1 MKQQQLIFRT
11 WGGRRKGAG
20 RKRHTDE
27 LPHLARPEVRPNQ
40 PQHVTIRVR
49 PDVIS
54 LRKSRS
60 FAAIKQAFRL
70 ARERLGM
77 RVCHFSV
84 LGNHIHVVDEAGDRV
99 ALARAITGLN
109 IRFARALNRLMT
121 RKGQVI
127 ADRYHV
133 HALKTPMEVRNALRY
148 LLLNARRHGLT
159 TSESPDPYSSWANQD
174 VVAQPHSWLLRRGF
188 ERAGPL
194 VAAAP
199 TSECGPSNLHENR
212 PYA

>member
-11 WGGRRKGAG
+11 WGGKRKGAG

-27 LPHLARPEVRPNQ
+27 LPHVARPEVRPNQ

-54 LRKSRS
+54 LRKSKS

-70 ARERLGM
+70 ARERFAM
-77 RVCHFSV
+77 RLCYFSV
-84 LGNHIHVVDEAGDRV
+84 LGNHIHVVVEAGDRI

-109 IRFARALNRLMT
+109 IGIARALNRLMK

-127 ADRYHV
+127 EDRYHV
-133 HALKTPMEVRNALRY
+133 RALKTPTEVRNALRY
-148 LLLNARRHGLT
+148 LLLNARKHGLT
-159 TSESPDPYSSWANQD
+159 TSALPDPYSSWANQD
-174 VVAQPHSWLLRRGF
+174 VVAQPHSWLLQRGF
-188 ERAGPL
+188 ERAGPPA
-194 VAAAP
+194 VA
-199 TSECGPSNLHENR
+199 
-212 PYA
+212 